1 MFQPTFA
8 EMKGGAVSTRGTT
21 LRIRY
26 AGRGAA
32 VRLATIAVVWAP
44 LLAVYRPTSLPAQEA
59 CLTCHGDRQL
69 LTTLVGD
76 TAGAKRLFVHA
87 EEFRESIHA
96 VLGAACTMCH
106 TGMGSFPHGAVPAV
120 ECGACH
126 QAVREQLSHSVHGQ
140 PLAGNGVPASCADC
154 HTNHHIL
161 GPSDPASSVYRLTQF
176 EVCARCHSDPAT
188 MAAFGQEDT
197 ETVRSYVNSV
207 HGRGLIEKGLT
218 IAPVC
223 TDCHG
228 HAGTGAHEIEVVS
241 SPTSPMHRTNVAQT
255 CGRCHLG
262 IKAQF
267 DIGIHG
273 AMLQA
278 GNEDV
283 PTCTDCHAEHAVQP
297 VTSESSS
304 VSPQHIAQT
313 CTSCH
318 DREDLN
324 AKYNLP
330 TARGRTFRGSFHGV
344 ALRSGQITVAHCESC
359 HGAHEILPSSNPRS
373 TIHPSNLQH
382 TCGSCHPGIGAGV
395 TQGKV
400 HVASE
405 REDVGVAAVGIKWFY
420 FALIATTVVFSAVM
434 IGLDQYR
441 FRVVERRRSGRDG

>member
-1 MFQPTFA
+1 MLTSGIA
-8 EMKGGAVSTRGTT
+8 S
-21 LRIRY
+21 RIHHS
-26 AGRGAA
+26 GFAA
-32 VRLATIAVVWAP
+32 VGRCATAAVFGCALAASVGWTN
-44 LLAVYRPTSLPAQEA
+44 PAAAQA
-59 CLTCHGDRQL
+59 CLACHGDQAL
-69 LTTLVGD
+69 LSSLTSDSTR
-76 TAGAKRLFVHA
+76 AASLFVDVEA
-87 EEFRESIHA
+87 FRESIHGA
-96 VLGAACTMCH
+96 LGAACTMCH
-106 TGMGSFPHGAVPAV
+106 VGMGEFPHGAVPPV

-126 QAVREQLSHSVHGQ
+126 AAVGEQLAHSVHGQ
-140 PLAGNGVPASCADC
+140 TIAGSGVPATCADC

-176 EVCARCHSDPAT
+176 EVCARCHSDPET
-188 MAAFGQEDT
+188 MAAFGQEDV

-241 SPTSPMHRTNVAQT
+241 SPTSPMYRTNVAQT

-262 IKAQF
+262 IKVQF
-267 DIGIHG
+267 DVGIHG
-273 AMLQA
+273 EMLRA

-297 VTSESSS
+297 VTSEASS

-324 AKYNLP
+324 AKYDLP

-344 ALRSGQITVAHCESC
+344 ALQSGQVTVANCESC
-359 HGAHEILPSSNPRS
+359 HGAHEILPSGNPRS
-373 TIHPSNLQH
+373 TIHPSNLQR

-400 HVASE
+400 HVAST
-405 REDVGVAAVGIKWFY
+405 REDVGVVAIGIQWFY
-420 FALIATTVVFSAVM
+420 FALIGTTVLFSAIM

-441 FRVVERRRSGRDG
+441 FRVVDRRRSGTHD